1 MSSKSVRLAT
11 DLYNGL
17 KKRLKS
23 HSGGQISTNTPIS
36 ELKAQKPEDLVDK
49 KYVDSENEEN
59 TIKKRIKTNNTAN
72 SIDMS
77 IEVDVKDLK
86 EATKVLKVFTN
97 EAKKA
102 EMALKSLT
110 KQQLEAKRAL
120 NKQNL
125 AKMAKNTL
133 ETGDNVASSDQI
145 SSIDTK
151 EGPNCSEYDKCDGNC
166 CEKAKKKV
174 KPVPKKPFDHPE
186 QPFMPETDKIE
197 PKLPKKDTK

>member
-23 HSGGQISTNTPIS
+23 HSGGQKSTNTPIS
-36 ELKAQKPEDLVDK
+36 ELQAPKSEDLVNK
-49 KYVDSENEEN
+49 TYVDS
-59 TIKKRIKTNNTAN
+59 IKTNNTAN

-77 IEVDVKDLK
+77 IEVDLKDLK

-125 AKMAKNTL
+125 MKKAQNTP
-133 ETGDNVASSDQI
+133 ENGDNVASSDQI
-145 SSIDTK
+145 SFTEAK
-151 EGPNCSEYDKCDGNC
+151 EPKKTINS
-166 CEKAKKKV
+166 AKKGVKRL

-197 PKLPKKDTK
+197 PKLPKKDTNND